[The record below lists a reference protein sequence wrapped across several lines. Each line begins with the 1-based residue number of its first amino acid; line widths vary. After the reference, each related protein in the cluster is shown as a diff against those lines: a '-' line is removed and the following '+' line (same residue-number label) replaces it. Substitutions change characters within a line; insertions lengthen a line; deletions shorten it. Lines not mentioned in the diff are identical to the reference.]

1 MIMFCMVLFN
11 NLCVFQFDEG
21 RNDLTSSI
29 DESSIRAFIQE
40 NQLPLVIEF
49 NAQVKEN
56 FID

>member
-1 MIMFCMVLFN
+1 MFCMVLFN